1 MQQQEELQENARE
14 NYKDLQQEVD
24 VKTRKLKKLYN
35 KLQSTKGMS
44 DYKKRVIDHIY
55 ILPLGEIEDINE
67 EHRNR
72 MRELEQTLDAL
83 TRETKFYYII
93 MDNFIQPEEYR
104 KLENRA
110 EFDDERE
117 VWQFK
122 PIAEAAGIKAM
133 MKRPERWG
141 RFRITK
147 TKNSIS
153 AAGNKRP
160 VSRYAMVKAAETE
173 NPRYKCENVLQ
184 LELGNALQ

>member
-1 MQQQEELQENARE
+1 MQENARE

-133 MKRPERWG
+133 MKRPER
-141 RFRITK
+141 
-147 TKNSIS
+147 
-153 AAGNKRP
+153 
-160 VSRYAMVKAAETE
+160 
-173 NPRYKCENVLQ
+173 
-184 LELGNALQ
+184 